1 MPLNVAQKL
10 ITAHLVDGSLRAGT
24 PITLKIDQ
32 TLTQDATGT
41 LVMLTLEALRLDRV
55 RTEVSV
61 QYVDH
66 MDRVRSFPRRRPP

>member
-10 ITAHLVDGSLRAGT
+10 ITAHLSDGSLCPGT

-41 LVMLTLEALRLDRV
+41 RHAGPGSA
-55 RTEVSV
+55 RTRAREHGS
-61 QYVDH
+61 
-66 MDRVRSFPRRRPP
+66 